1 VPSVVGHCG
10 QESLVNGSTG
20 ELLGTL
26 VVGEHVF
33 DTVGLALDPELVAE
47 LDVALD
53 GECLALAAICDDVV
67 ILWAGDWADF
77 LSEFAG
83 EVVVPCDS

>member
-1 VPSVVGHCG
+1 M
-10 QESLVNGSTG
+10 
-20 ELLGTL
+20 LGTL
-26 VVGEHVF
+26 VVSEHVF

-67 ILWAGDWADF
+67 VLWAGDWADF

-83 EVVVPCDS
+83 EVVVPYDS

>member
-1 VPSVVGHCG
+1 VVGHGG

-20 ELLGTL
+20 ELLGAL

-33 DTVGLALDPELVAE
+33 DAVGLALDPEFVAE
-47 LDVALD
+47 LDVVLD
-53 GECLALAAICDDVV
+53 GECLALAAVCDDVV
-67 ILWAGDWADF
+67 VLWAGDWADF

-83 EVVVPCDS
+83 EVVVPCES